1 MANKIYDF
9 LPGHLKNSEL
19 ETIFETTLERVF
31 SKGSM
36 DKTIAF
42 VGRKEKGI
50 NSKEDRY
57 LTFPPHS
64 HTRENYG
71 LEPVYSSTGD
81 KVYYED
87 LLNALFNK
95 GALTN
100 DHRRLFDTP
109 KTTLNI
115 PIDIDKFI
123 NWSMYYFV
131 EPSFHATITG
141 SDYRHYVTIGR
152 EVSSN
157 WWSNN
162 NEWYHYNDI
171 KNLTSNILLI
181 LD

>member
-57 LTFPPHS
+57 LTFPPHA

-109 KTTLNI
+109 KTL
-115 PIDIDKFI
+115 
-123 NWSMYYFV
+123 
-131 EPSFHATITG
+131 
-141 SDYRHYVTIGR
+141 
-152 EVSSN
+152 
-157 WWSNN
+157 
-162 NEWYHYNDI
+162 
-171 KNLTSNILLI
+171 
-181 LD
+181 